1 MEFEKSSDG
10 CSDGCLGKSCGKGF
24 CSSTT
29 FYDYSSRCDFGSEG
43 MVNEFDLEEAQ
54 EEASSCKCDA
64 DVQGEAC
71 ELGACAAVSCNEPFG
86 GFCLEGKCQCIDGH
100 SGENCEVAPD
110 IDRFGCYAQHEE
122 ALFHLRTQHI
132 PFFILQLLALSLSR
146 SFSLSHS
153 LGLRPQVSE
162 FLTVSTVCLPE
173 LIAGPARRRGFFLG
187 GGGRGGRP

>member
-1 MEFEKSSDG
+1 MLQALQVVRGQARFSTLEFEKSSDG
-10 CSDGCLGKSCGKGF
+10 CGSCSGKSCGKGF
-24 CSSTT
+24 CSSTS

-86 GFCLEGKCQCIDGH
+86 GFCVEGKCQCIDGH

-110 IDRFGCYAQHEE
+110 IDDFGCYAQHEE
-122 ALFHLRTQHI
+122 ATTANLA
-132 PFFILQLLALSLSR
+132 FILLLLLQDSLSVFLIPSPSSPFLSLS
-146 SFSLSHS
+146 
-153 LGLRPQVSE
+153 V
-162 FLTVSTVCLPE
+162 
-173 LIAGPARRRGFFLG
+173 
-187 GGGRGGRP
+187 